1 MKKTV
6 SIILSM
12 LAVFL
17 FGSTSANAQE
27 KTYWEEYFEENYS
40 NGLSQ
45 YGGFV
50 SLWEDIN
57 MSFSLVNVDG
67 MGDMSDPLL
76 FYPEYYTN
84 NIIFNDVE
92 NVTIKS
98 SDETIMTGEVKSYD
112 FSKEKESFNNYV
124 KWYNELT
131 LDEFKQYLI
140 DYGYEDWAESFKE
153 KPIWWMYNGWESEP
167 TWWAM
172 YGFESEPTNAVEVI
186 THAKDLGNATLTVSA
201 KDKEDIKINS
211 AMEIVDGI
219 EPEGVVQ
226 ILNNLDRYKD
236 IMPGTK
242 ADNWIWVFAGKAQEY
257 DFSVPSSSEDLSN
270 LINTLKGKDITVLF
284 YNYSGIGDTS
294 YVLNGKDITNTVS
307 EGFTYDS
314 NISME
319 TSINKDKIDSLVE
332 LKDAIYIDFTY
343 HGILPAP
350 YKLNVNVENY
360 IVDSFFEQLGCEQYD
375 WASESYNTCWNNA
388 WDKSYEYFDNT
399 TFDLLYYNPE
409 TEKMEVVKQDL
420 KAKNGVITLEFDHFS
435 SYVLVASSNYT
446 ITNKASNNAQTSSM
460 NIALYGG
467 IALISLV
474 GIAYLLIKKNKKKIA

>member
-1 MKKTV
+1 MM
-6 SIILSM
+6 IAFFM
-12 LAVFL
+12 
-17 FGSTSANAQE
+17 FGSTNVNAE
-27 KTYWEEYFEENYS
+27 SNSYWKEYFEKNYG

-50 SLWEDIN
+50 SSWEDIN
-57 MSFSLVNVDG
+57 MSFSLVNVGG
-67 MGDMSDPLL
+67 MGDMPDPLL

-92 NVTIKS
+92 NVTVKS
-98 SDETIMTGEVKSYD
+98 SDETIMTGGVKSYD

-140 DYGYEDWAESFKE
+140 DYGHEDWAESFKE

-172 YGFESEPTNAVEVI
+172 YGFESEPTNAVEVV

-201 KDKEDIKINS
+201 KDKEDIKINW

-242 ADNWIWVFAGKAQEY
+242 ADNWIWVFAGEAQEY
-257 DFSVPSSSEDLSN
+257 DFSVPGSSEDLSN

-314 NISME
+314 NISMD

-350 YKLNVNVENY
+350 YKLKVNVENY

-388 WDKSYEYFDNT
+388 WDKSYEYFENT
-399 TFDLLYYNPE
+399 TFDLLYYNSE
-409 TEKMEVVKQDL
+409 TEKMEVVKQGL
-420 KAKNGVITLEFDHFS
+420 KAENGVITLEFDHFS

-467 IALISLV
+467 IALVSLV